1 MADAHRG
8 SRKTTDVLARAAVI
22 YAVLLEDSEASRD
35 DLISRVRK
43 QLGRAAYGEAPE
55 DSLPHDLAWLER
67 LGFEVAR
74 MPGHLY
80 RLGRIEPRFPLPL
93 TREHVETLAA
103 VRLAFAKTLYGQS
116 IDDLVGRLRP
126 FVDPNLRP
134 LLDREPLLKLS
145 TPLLDDLAPH
155 QIALDKLRRARRQRR
170 LFSFL
175 YRSPSQAEAKQIRHT
190 IEPESMEERDGH
202 VYFEGYSSAAEQVLQ
217 FRVDRVVPGSVE
229 VLPTRY
235 PSGRRR
241 RAIQIRYRLSP
252 AIARFGAS
260 RRFDKHQET
269 ILPDGWVEVT
279 AETKDL
285 FWASK
290 TLLKYGEN
298 CIAVEPP
305 ELVAEMKRVVSE
317 MMRNYDP

>member
-1 MADAHRG
+1 
-8 SRKTTDVLARAAVI
+8 
-22 YAVLLEDSEASRD
+22 
-35 DLISRVRK
+35 
-43 QLGRAAYGEAPE
+43 
-55 DSLPHDLAWLER
+55 
-67 LGFEVAR
+67 
-74 MPGHLY
+74 
-80 RLGRIEPRFPLPL
+80 
-93 TREHVETLAA
+93 
-103 VRLAFAKTLYGQS
+103 
-116 IDDLVGRLRP
+116 
-126 FVDPNLRP
+126 
-134 LLDREPLLKLS
+134 
-145 TPLLDDLAPH
+145 
-155 QIALDKLRRARRQRR
+155 
-170 LFSFL
+170 
-175 YRSPSQAEAKQIRHT
+175 
-190 IEPESMEERDGH
+190 
-202 VYFEGYSSAAEQVLQ
+202 VLQ

>member
-22 YAVLLEDSEASRD
+22 YAVLLEESEASRD
-35 DLISRVRK
+35 ELIARVRK

-202 VYFEGYSSAAEQVLQ
+202 VYFEGY
-217 FRVDRVVPGSVE
+217 
-229 VLPTRY
+229 
-235 PSGRRR
+235 
-241 RAIQIRYRLSP
+241 
-252 AIARFGAS
+252 
-260 RRFDKHQET
+260 
-269 ILPDGWVEVT
+269 
-279 AETKDL
+279 
-285 FWASK
+285 
-290 TLLKYGEN
+290 
-298 CIAVEPP
+298 
-305 ELVAEMKRVVSE
+305 
-317 MMRNYDP
+317 